1 MSERNPADPPS
12 TATTLIH
19 GDAGLDADSAVAP
32 PIHPSVTYRGTSAEH
47 FREMATVP
55 RHSRFYTR
63 YGGPTHER
71 VEAILA
77 RIECG
82 ESALLLASGM
92 AAISTTVLAHV
103 ATGDHV

>member
-1 MSERNPADPPS
+1 MAERLPPDCPPQ
-12 TATTLIH
+12 ATTLIH
-19 GDAGLDADSAVAP
+19 GDAGLDADSSIAP

-63 YGGPTHER
+63 YGGPTHAR
-71 VEAILA
+71 AEAILA
-77 RIECG
+77 QIEGG

-92 AAISTTVLAHV
+92 AAISTAVLA
-103 ATGDHV
+103 